1 MTTPPADSTTPP
13 RLLAGRY
20 ELRERI
26 EEGLITTV
34 WKAWDTVLARHVTVK
49 VLRAE
54 HAADPEVRE
63 RFNKEAIAAARLVH
77 PGIVAVFDT
86 GADGDDAFIVM
97 EWVEGRRLD
106 AAIRARA
113 QDPLDIDEVAHI
125 ARRVSLALAYAHDQG
140 MLHGSVHTHNIFLT
154 ADGRVKIADFGVTRA
169 VRESPVPPPE
179 QLRGQPIDARTDL
192 WGLGLVLYEL
202 LTGEHPITARGR
214 LQTRLSDDLPRPS
227 LKRGEIPTDLD
238 DLVAMLTA
246 SNPDNR
252 PGDASRVSQALAR
265 FEHARSVPPPEPKR
279 YRRSFARE
287 IMWIVPVVALVAVAG
302 WFLYTSKRATSGV
315 DPAGGGSA
323 SEVAASTSV
332 ITAVVGA
339 TAFDPQGD
347 SRERD
352 HQLDALYDNA
362 PATSWATELYHTP
375 DFGGLKDG
383 VGFVL
388 DLGAAKRVSE
398 VELHTPHGGYDVHI
412 GVASTPEES
421 LDGFEIV
428 AKESK
433 VVDNQNVIQV
443 KPAKLGRYVL
453 VWLTG
458 ELPKVSDRYRAEVS
472 SVRVRVQP

>member
-1 MTTPPADSTTPP
+1 MPRPDSTAPP

-20 ELRERI
+20 ELTEQI
-26 EEGLITTV
+26 EEGSVTTV
-34 WKAWDTVLARHVTVK
+34 WKAWDQVLARAVTVK
-49 VLRAE
+49 ILRTDL
-54 HAADPEVRE
+54 ADDPQIRG
-63 RFNKEAIAAARLVH
+63 RFEAEAILAARLVH

-86 GADGDDAFIVM
+86 GTDGDDKFIVM

-106 AAIRARA
+106 NAIRSRKD
-113 QDPLDIDEVAHI
+113 DPLDLDEVAHI
-125 ARRVSLALAYAHDQG
+125 ARRVALALAYAHDRG
-140 MLHGSVHTHNIFLT
+140 MLHGAVQTHNIFLT
-154 ADGRVKIADFGVTRA
+154 ADGRVKISDFGITRVVT
-169 VRESPVPPPE
+169 ESATPPPE
-179 QLRGQPIDARTDL
+179 QLRGQPLDERTDL

-202 LTGEHPITARGR
+202 LTGENPITSRGR

-238 DLVAMLTA
+238 DLVALLTA

-252 PGDASRVSQALAR
+252 PGDASRVAQALAR
-265 FEHARSVPPPEPKR
+265 FEHARTVPQTESKR
-279 YRRSFARE
+279 HRRSFTRE
-287 IMWIVPVVALVAVAG
+287 VLWIVPVVALLAAAG
-302 WFLYTSKRATSGV
+302 WFIYSSKGATSGV

-323 SEVAASTSV
+323 AEINSSSSV

-388 DLGAAKRVSE
+388 DLGSAKRLSQ
-398 VELHTPHGGYDVHI
+398 VELTTPHGGFDVHI
-412 GVASTPEES
+412 GVASTPEDS
-421 LDGFEIV
+421 LDGFTIV

-433 VVDNQNVIQV
+433 VGDDLNVIQV
-443 KPAKLGRYVL
+443 KPPKLGRYVL

-472 SVRVRVQP
+472 SVRIRVEP

>member
-1 MTTPPADSTTPP
+1 MPRPESAPPP

-20 ELRERI
+20 ELTEQI
-26 EEGLITTV
+26 DEGSVTTV
-34 WKAWDTVLARHVTVK
+34 WKAWDRVLARAVTVK
-49 VLRAE
+49 VLRADL
-54 HAADPEVRE
+54 ADDPEVRE
-63 RFNKEAIAAARLVH
+63 RFKAEAISAARLVH

-86 GADGDDAFIVM
+86 GTDGDDEFIVM

-106 AAIRARA
+106 NAIRSRKD
-113 QDPLDIDEVAHI
+113 DPLDIDEVAHI
-125 ARRVSLALAYAHDQG
+125 ARRVSLALAYAHDRG
-140 MLHGSVHTHNIFLT
+140 MLHGAVHPHNIFLT
-154 ADGRVKIADFGVTRA
+154 ADGRVKIADFGMTRA
-169 VRESPVPPPE
+169 VKESATPPPE
-179 QLRGQPIDARTDL
+179 QLRGQPIDERTDL

-202 LTGEHPITARGR
+202 LTGENPITSRGR

-238 DLVAMLTA
+238 DLVALLTA

-265 FEHARSVPPPEPKR
+265 FEHARAVPPAEPKR
-279 YRRSFARE
+279 QRRSFARE
-287 IMWIVPVVALVAVAG
+287 VMWILPVVALVAAGG
-302 WFLYTSKRATSGV
+302 WFIYSSKGATSGV

-323 SEVAASTSV
+323 SEINTSSSV

-388 DLGAAKRVSE
+388 DLGAAKRLSQ
-398 VELHTPHGGYDVHI
+398 VELTTPHGGFDVHI

-421 LDGFEIV
+421 LDGFTIV

-433 VVDNQNVIQV
+433 VGDDLNEIQV
-443 KPAKLGRYVL
+443 KPPKLGRYVL

-472 SVRVRVQP
+472 SVRVHVEP

>member
-1 MTTPPADSTTPP
+1 MPHPDSTAPP

-20 ELRERI
+20 ELTEQI
-26 EEGLITTV
+26 EEGSVTTV
-34 WKAWDTVLARHVTVK
+34 WKAWDQVLARAVTVK
-49 VLRAE
+49 ILRTDL
-54 HAADPEVRE
+54 ADDPQIRG
-63 RFNKEAIAAARLVH
+63 RFEAEAILAARLVH

-86 GADGDDAFIVM
+86 GTDGDDKFIVM

-106 AAIRARA
+106 NAIRSRKD
-113 QDPLDIDEVAHI
+113 DPLDLDEVAHI
-125 ARRVSLALAYAHDQG
+125 ARRVALALAYAHDRG
-140 MLHGSVHTHNIFLT
+140 MLHGAVQTHNIFLT
-154 ADGRVKIADFGVTRA
+154 ADGRVKISDFGITRVVT
-169 VRESPVPPPE
+169 ESATPPPE
-179 QLRGQPIDARTDL
+179 QLRGQPLDERTDL

-202 LTGEHPITARGR
+202 LTGENPITSRGR

-238 DLVAMLTA
+238 DLVALLTA

-252 PGDASRVSQALAR
+252 PGDASRVAQALAR
-265 FEHARSVPPPEPKR
+265 FEHARTVPQTESKR
-279 YRRSFARE
+279 HRRSLTRE
-287 IMWIVPVVALVAVAG
+287 VLWIVPVVALLAAAG
-302 WFLYTSKRATSGV
+302 WFIYSSKGATSGV

-323 SEVAASTSV
+323 AEINSSSSV

-388 DLGAAKRVSE
+388 DLGSAKRLSQ
-398 VELHTPHGGYDVHI
+398 VELTTPHGGFDVHI
-412 GVASTPEES
+412 GVASTPEDS
-421 LDGFEIV
+421 LDGFTIV

-433 VVDNQNVIQV
+433 VGDDLNVIQV
-443 KPAKLGRYVL
+443 KPPKLGRYVL

-472 SVRVRVQP
+472 SVRIRVEP